1 LYSETLLS
9 SRLKQASPVDADARP
24 NAQREGHAWSTMAR
38 RLTDPSVHPTAA
50 MTRLGE
56 PLFAPLLVK
65 PVLLDTRPEH
75 INALL
80 AGL

>member
-1 LYSETLLS
+1 
-9 SRLKQASPVDADARP
+9 
-24 NAQREGHAWSTMAR
+24 MAR
-38 RLTDPSVHPTAA
+38 RLIDPSLHPTPA

-56 PLFAPLLVK
+56 PVFAPLLVK
-65 PVLLDTRPEH
+65 PGLLDTRPEH

>member
-1 LYSETLLS
+1 
-9 SRLKQASPVDADARP
+9 
-24 NAQREGHAWSTMAR
+24 MAR
-38 RLTDPSVHPTAA
+38 RLIDPSVHPTPA
-50 MTRLGE
+50 MTRVGE

-65 PVLLDTRPEH
+65 PGLLDTRPEH